1 VVPHQ
6 LFGRK
11 GRDLTLTL
19 PVTYPEAALG
29 ADVKVPTLDGGTVTL
44 KIPAGTQAGKT
55 FRIRGKGGGLNGDKA
70 GDMLVTVNVVV
81 PQKLTKEARHL
92 LEQFAGVQP
101 DTPRE
106 HLGRRGAEAMAI
118 QSHGPRDQG
127 QRQAPQSPSTYE
139 ERAVY
144 VISVAADLAGVHPQ
158 TLRIYER
165 KGLLSPQRTAGNTR
179 RYSERDVEQLR
190 QIQRLTQDEG
200 GQSRRGPHHHGHAA
214 PPRRS
219 PGAARPGPPPH
230 GRSGA
235 SGGAP
240 AGGPLGPRRPHW
252 GVLARLDD
260 VRQIFGQGG

>member
-1 VVPHQ
+1 
-6 LFGRK
+6 
-11 GRDLTLTL
+11 
-19 PVTYPEAALG
+19 
-29 ADVKVPTLDGGTVTL
+29 
-44 KIPAGTQAGKT
+44 
-55 FRIRGKGGGLNGDKA
+55 
-70 GDMLVTVNVVV
+70 
-81 PQKLTKEARHL
+81 
-92 LEQFAGVQP
+92 
-101 DTPRE
+101 
-106 HLGRRGAEAMAI
+106 MAI

-127 QRQAPQSPSTYE
+127 PRQAPQSPSTYE

-200 GQSRRGPHHHGHAA
+200 VNLAGVRIIMDMQRRLDEAQA
-214 PPRRS
+214 QLDRIRRRM
-219 PGAARPGPPPH
+219 AEAERQAERQQAD
-230 GRSGA
+230 RSSA
-235 SGGAP
+235 
-240 AGGPLGPRRPHW
+240 PRRPHW